1 MRNEIEDRAKL
12 RQRITILE
20 TKYSAL
26 LRSHPLMDPGLGFD
40 LGAMEK
46 EQCNEIKA
54 LGKQETVYVTHYK
67 DGSRATVVVLWDHG
81 AGTDISSQMEIVRGA
96 AVCVPK
102 DEYVKIIGR
111 IVARGRALRAAK
123 TGRPKGEMNRTEE
136 ERLRRRRLTTLDRIP
151 PRTLQPA
158 ACDAL
163 MWLRTIGRYKSEC
176 RANPTNTEL
185 ELIQKQHD
193 ALMKAK
199 EKGKDDLLEGRE
211 APSSPLEG

>member
-1 MRNEIEDRAKL
+1 MRNEIEDRANL

-20 TKYSAL
+20 GKYSSL
-26 LRSHPLMDPGLGFD
+26 LRSHPLMDAGLAFD

-54 LGKQETVYVTHYK
+54 MGKQETVYVTHYK

-81 AGTDISSQMEIVRGA
+81 ADTDIRPQMEIARGA

-123 TGRPKGEMNRTEE
+123 TGRARGEMKRTEE
-136 ERLRRRRLTTLDRIP
+136 ERLRHIRVRRLTDLDSIP
-151 PRTLQPA
+151 TKILQPV
-158 ACDAL
+158 ACEAL
-163 MWLRTIGRYKSEC
+163 MQLRNTGIRYKSEC
-176 RANPTNTEL
+176 RANPTNMEL
-185 ELIQKQHD
+185 ELIQKQYD
-193 ALMKAK
+193 ALTKTK
-199 EKGKDDLLEGRE
+199 EK
-211 APSSPLEG
+211 A

>member
-1 MRNEIEDRAKL
+1 MRNEIEDRANL

-20 TKYSAL
+20 GKYSSI
-26 LRSHPLMDPGLGFD
+26 LRSHPLMNPDLAFD
-40 LGAMEK
+40 LNAIET
-46 EQCNEIKA
+46 EQRAEVKS
-54 LGKQETVYVTHYK
+54 LGKQETVYVTRYE
-67 DGSRATVVVLWDHG
+67 DGSRATVVALWDHE
-81 AGTDISSQMEIVRGA
+81 ADTDISSQMEIARGA

-123 TGRPKGEMNRTEE
+123 TGKSKGEMKRTEKE
-136 ERLRRRRLTTLDRIP
+136 HLRRRTVLRLTTLDRIP

-185 ELIQKQHD
+185 ELIQKQYD
-193 ALMKAK
+193 ALMK
-199 EKGKDDLLEGRE
+199 ER
-211 APSSPLEG
+211 